1 MPTALR
7 HLLAILALPVVAAI
21 VLPQWLLRRFAGLD
35 SRWPADS
42 LALWPARLLGGLLL
56 LAGVALFLWC
66 VALFARVG
74 RGTLA
79 PWDPTA
85 RLVAVGPYDYVR
97 NPMISGVAA
106 ALAGQ
111 ALFLGS
117 WVLASWLIL
126 FVAINHIY
134 FLRSE
139 EPGLER
145 RFGVAYAVYKDRV
158 PRWIPRRPVGR
169 GRRSEVGGRS

>member
-7 HLLAILALPVVAAI
+7 HLLAI
-21 VLPQWLLRRFAGLD
+21 
-35 SRWPADS
+35 
-42 LALWPARLLGGLLL
+42 
-56 LAGVALFLWC
+56 
-66 VALFARVG
+66 
-74 RGTLA
+74 LA

-126 FVAINHIY
+126 FVTINHIY